1 LSPKKEGQHSVKL
14 NKEPKIIN
22 NAKPEILVYRQ
33 TPGRSLVIPIKFNN
47 NIIKT
52 TVDTADMITL
62 ADNRMFTEQ
71 QLSESQE
78 FVKLQ
83 GLGNQ
88 EVMGKLIKSV
98 EIKIGQLTI
107 LWDVCA
113 TKLTD
118 TVLLGLYFLSAQQG
132 LVNLKN
138 LTITFGHETVGA
150 EFAGSKANL
159 TVSRVM
165 VPENTTIF
173 PKSMKSALVELEI
186 LIKDDY
192 IIKPYSIHENILIS
206 ASIGR

>member
-1 LSPKKEGQHSVKL
+1 MVQNEGGQLNQSYQTERVKQKGQCLSPKKEGQHSVKL
-14 NKEPKIIN
+14 NKEPKIIDN
-22 NAKPEILVYRQ
+22 GEPEILVYRQ
-33 TPGRSLVIPIKFNN
+33 TSGRNLVIPIKFNN
-47 NIIKT
+47 NIIKA
-52 TVDTADMITL
+52 TVDTAAMITL
-62 ADNRMFTEQ
+62 ADNRMFTKQ

-88 EVMGKLIKSV
+88 EVIGKLIKNV
-98 EIKIGQLTI
+98 EIKIGKLTI

-118 TVLLGLYFLSAQQG
+118 TVLLGLYFLSAQKG

-173 PKSMKSALVELEI
+173 PNSMKSALVELEI
-186 LIKDDY
+186 
-192 IIKPYSIHENILIS
+192 
-206 ASIGR
+206 

>member
-1 LSPKKEGQHSVKL
+1 MSPKKEGQHSVKL

-118 TVLLGLYFLSAQQG
+118 TVLLGLYFLSAQKG

-173 PKSMKSALVELEI
+173 PNSMKSALVELEI
-186 LIKDDY
+186 
-192 IIKPYSIHENILIS
+192 
-206 ASIGR
+206 

>member
-1 LSPKKEGQHSVKL
+1 MSPKKEGQHSVKL

>member
-1 LSPKKEGQHSVKL
+1 LSPKKEGQRCVKL

-22 NAKPEILVYRQ
+22 NGEPDILVYRQ
-33 TPGRSLVIPIKFNN
+33 TSGRSLVIPIKFNN
-47 NIIKT
+47 NIIKA

-62 ADNRMFTEQ
+62 ADYRMFTKQ

-78 FVKLQ
+78 FAKLQ

-88 EVMGKLIKSV
+88 EVMGKLIKNV

-118 TVLLGLYFLSAQQG
+118 TVLLGSYFLSAQKG
-132 LVNLKN
+132 LVDLKN

-173 PKSMKSALVELEI
+173 PNSMKSALVQLEL
-186 LIKDDY
+186 
-192 IIKPYSIHENILIS
+192 
-206 ASIGR
+206 

>member
-1 LSPKKEGQHSVKL
+1 
-14 NKEPKIIN
+14 
-22 NAKPEILVYRQ
+22 
-33 TPGRSLVIPIKFNN
+33 
-47 NIIKT
+47 
-52 TVDTADMITL
+52 
-62 ADNRMFTEQ
+62 
-71 QLSESQE
+71 
-78 FVKLQ
+78 
-83 GLGNQ
+83 
-88 EVMGKLIKSV
+88 
-98 EIKIGQLTI
+98 
-107 LWDVCA
+107 
-113 TKLTD
+113 
-118 TVLLGLYFLSAQQG
+118 
-132 LVNLKN
+132 VNLKN

>member
-118 TVLLGLYFLSAQQG
+118 TVLLGLYFLSAQKG

>member
-1 LSPKKEGQHSVKL
+1 MVQNKGGQINQSYQTERVKQKGQCLSQKKEGQHSVKL

-22 NAKPEILVYRQ
+22 NGEPDILVYRQ
-33 TPGRSLVIPIKFNN
+33 TSGRSLVIPIQFNN
-47 NIIKT
+47 NTIKA

-62 ADNRMFTEQ
+62 ADYRMFTKQ

-88 EVMGKLIKSV
+88 EVMGKLIKNV

-118 TVLLGLYFLSAQQG
+118 TVLLGSYFLSAQKG
-132 LVNLKN
+132 LVDLKN

-165 VPENTTIF
+165 VPEHTTIF
-173 PKSMKSALVELEI
+173 PNSMKSALVELE
-186 LIKDDY
+186 L
-192 IIKPYSIHENILIS
+192 
-206 ASIGR
+206 